1 MIVPSTVL
9 NLKTTGEKEE
19 IRMCPICQTEIT
31 NGVITTCGHQFD
43 KDCLLPWLSRAGTCP
58 TCKRP
63 VRPFQLHPFT
73 LKPQQLKLVD
83 NGDEGSRSPE
93 NNENGRRQPSSSP
106 KSKNGIY
113 SAFNSEK
120 LAQIKAVDLD
130 GPSFTTKVD
139 AIVRHLLWL
148 RESDP
153 GAKSIIFSQYTDF
166 FCVLSDAFNRY
177 RIGFSS
183 ISDKSGIK
191 RFTEEPG
198 IECFLL
204 HARAQSSGLNLVN
217 ANHVILCEPLLN
229 TALELQAIARVDRI
243 GQQQDT
249 TVWLY
254 IVEGTV
260 EESIYN
266 LSVQRRLEHMDRNL
280 KGKEKGK
287 DVDESSLEIA
297 NAMEMEQASLTKLM
311 RQKAGKEA
319 GEEIPVDDL
328 WTCIFGHVGRR
339 AENGGGGAA
348 RVVVVD
354 DDDEDEELAEEVQER
369 EDQLRNDSVVRR
381 RLLADAAQSRRGH
394 DVVVVIDDESDDKV

>member
-1 MIVPSTVL
+1 M
-9 NLKTTGEKEE
+9 
-19 IRMCPICQTEIT
+19 
-31 NGVITTCGHQFD
+31 
-43 KDCLLPWLSRAGTCP
+43 PWLSRAGNCP

-73 LKPQQLKLVD
+73 LKPQQLKLLD
-83 NGDEGSRSPE
+83 NGDHNSDAPGGG
-93 NNENGRRQPSSSP
+93 NIGRRQSSSP
-106 KSKNGIY
+106 KSKNSIY
-113 SAFNSEK
+113 SSFNAEK
-120 LAQIKAVDLD
+120 LAEIKAVDLD

-166 FCVLSDAFNRY
+166 FKVLSDAFDRY

-183 ISDKSGIK
+183 ISDRAGIQ
-191 RFTEEPG
+191 RFTEDPG

-280 KGKEKGK
+280 KGKSK
-287 DVDESSLEIA
+287 DVDESSLEMA
-297 NAMEMEQASLTKLM
+297 NALEMEQASLTKLM
-311 RQKAGKEA
+311 RKREGKEEA
-319 GEEIPVDDL
+319 GEEIPMDDL
-328 WTCIFGHVGRR
+328 WTCIFGHVGLR
-339 AENGGGGAA
+339 AENGGRMTAG
-348 RVVVVD
+348 VVVD
-354 DDDEDEELAEEVQER
+354 DDDDEELAEELRQQEER
-369 EDQLRNDSVVRR
+369 LRNDPVIRR
-381 RLLADAAQSRRGH
+381 RLLADAAEERRQG
-394 DVVVVIDDESDDKV
+394 DRSEERRVGKECRN